1 LLENVGSSCQA
12 ATVNLN
18 RQTYAWAGTA
28 EEFLNLPK
36 SLVEN
41 YLNDHLLSLLNMN
54 AAGSQKDAWSEE
66 IDIIRSCFRDLA
78 IANPES
84 LTWGIVFEYELPLEG
99 GRRPDVIITAPNK
112 ILVLEF
118 KQDPQIGRAQL
129 DQVYAYARDLA
140 EYHSKSHTLEVV
152 PILVPTKTENYNSDK
167 DGVQIVSPDKL
178 AVKLSQFEG
187 AISLRIEDW
196 LEGEYAPLP
205 TLIQAAKMIFQNE
218 NLPAI
223 KRAESLGVADAVTEL
238 RNIAK
243 ESKDNNQRSLA
254 FISGVPGAGKTLVG
268 LRFVYESSNDTA
280 NSIFLSGNGPLVE
293 VLRDALKAKTFVRD
307 LHSFI
312 KSYGTTVKIP
322 TQHIIVFDEAQRAW
336 DEEHMSIKN
345 NVNFSEPELL
355 IGIGEKIP
363 DWVNLV
369 GLIGHGQEINSGE
382 EGGIAGWNSAIN
394 SKSSKSKWKIYAPAR
409 FKDEF
414 PNSDV
419 KIIDN
424 LDLSKSL
431 RSRRAENL
439 HEWVGHLLEG
449 RFAEASKLSHQ
460 IISSGF
466 QLHLTRDLDQAK
478 DFIREL
484 YKDESEKRYGLLAS
498 SKDTSL
504 PKFGIL
510 NGFQDTR
517 RIKYANWYNNS
528 LGQIG
533 SSNNLED
540 VVTEF
545 GCQGLEVDCAL
556 VAWGNDFLW
565 DGSEWQIRK
574 MRPKFKQHDPH
585 LLRMNSYRVLLTR
598 SRDEMVIYIP
608 LDEVF
613 NKTEMAL
620 LAAGARVLQTH
631 VEIAI

>member
-1 LLENVGSSCQA
+1 
-12 ATVNLN
+12 
-18 RQTYAWAGTA
+18 
-28 EEFLNLPK
+28 
-36 SLVEN
+36 
-41 YLNDHLLSLLNMN
+41 
-54 AAGSQKDAWSEE
+54 
-66 IDIIRSCFRDLA
+66 
-78 IANPES
+78 
-84 LTWGIVFEYELPLEG
+84 
-99 GRRPDVIITAPNK
+99 
-112 ILVLEF
+112 
-118 KQDPQIGRAQL
+118 
-129 DQVYAYARDLA
+129 
-140 EYHSKSHTLEVV
+140 
-152 PILVPTKTENYNSDK
+152 
-167 DGVQIVSPDKL
+167 
-178 AVKLSQFEG
+178 
-187 AISLRIEDW
+187 
-196 LEGEYAPLP
+196 
-205 TLIQAAKMIFQNE
+205 
-218 NLPAI
+218 
-223 KRAESLGVADAVTEL
+223 
-238 RNIAK
+238 
-243 ESKDNNQRSLA
+243 
-254 FISGVPGAGKTLVG
+254 LVG
-268 LRFVYESSNDTA
+268 LRFVYESSNDTS

-312 KSYGTTVKIP
+312 KSYGTTQKIP
-322 TQHIIVFDEAQRAW
+322 SQHIIVFDEAQRAW

-345 NVNFSEPELL
+345 NVNYSEPELL

-363 DWVNLV
+363 DWANLV

-394 SKSSKSKWKIYAPAR
+394 SKSAKSNWKIYAPSR
-409 FKDEF
+409 FKNEF

-419 KIIDN
+419 KVIEQ
-424 LDLSKSL
+424 LDLSRSL

-439 HEWVGHLLEG
+439 HEWVENLLEG

-466 QLHLTRDLDQAK
+466 QLHLTRDLNQAK
-478 DFIREL
+478 EFIHEL

-498 SKDTSL
+498 SKDTAL

-598 SRDEMVIYIP
+598 SRDEMVIFIP
-608 LDEVF
+608 PDEVF

-631 VEIAI
+631 VEVAI